1 MKILDQGIVYDAT
14 SAQSHRRFCAF
25 TNTTILS
32 DGRILVAFHAGSAKE
47 APDENVLMRLSADG
61 GRTWEVVCDGLEPL
75 TIDGKLGSW
84 HHGRVTELASG
95 HLLGAF
101 WWLDR
106 SDPSRTM
113 INPETTGTLPN
124 RIFLMD
130 SFDDGRTWA
139 NRREADTRPFPSV
152 ALMGAPLVLK
162 DGSIAVVSEAWKT
175 YYDKGYGEHAAILS
189 ISHDGGYTFEPAVVV
204 AQDPANRL
212 LFWDERLAV
221 DPESGRLVGM
231 FWTHDRAAQQDAN
244 AHIAWSKT
252 SDGRS
257 WTYPVDTGFAGQIP
271 RPLPLSPSTPGLLG
285 GRPLCVCVYVHRHW
299 PPSLRAV
306 LSADGG
312 KTWDVTNEL
321 IFYEHAAGAQAGMD
335 GKRDFADYYADQG
348 VWSFGHVEPGLLP
361 DGTVFVAFYAGESQ
375 SLSVRWARIQLPA
388 SGFQLPVS
396 SFQGEGGHT

>member
-1 MKILDQGIVYDAT
+1 MRILDQGIVYDAA
-14 SAQSHRRFCAF
+14 SAPPHRRFCAF
-25 TNTTILS
+25 TNTTVLA

-61 GRTWEVVCDGLEPL
+61 GRTWEAVCDGLPPL
-75 TIDGKLGSW
+75 TVDGKLGSW
-84 HHGRVTELASG
+84 HHGRVTELAPG

-106 SDPSRTM
+106 SDPSRPM

-139 NRREADTRPFPSV
+139 NRREVDTRPFPSV
-152 ALMGAPLVLK
+152 ALMGAPLVLA

-175 YYDKGYGEHAAILS
+175 YDDTGIGEHSAILS
-189 ISHDGGYTFEPAVVV
+189 ISHDGGYTFEPSVVV
-204 AQDPANRL
+204 AHDPANRL

-231 FWTHDRAAQQDAN
+231 FWTHDRVAQQDAN

-252 SDGRS
+252 PDGTIVDVSQRHRLRRSD
-257 WTYPVDTGFAGQIP
+257 PQAAGVP
-271 RPLPLSPSTPGLLG
+271 G
-285 GRPLCVCVYVHRHW
+285 GRLLCVYVHRHW

-306 LSADGG
+306 LSSDFGQ
-312 KTWDVTNEL
+312 TWDVADEL
-321 IFYEHAAGAQAGMD
+321 ILYEHAAGAQAGMD
-335 GKRDFADYYADQG
+335 GKRDFADYYADN
-348 VWSFGHVEPGLLP
+348 
-361 DGTVFVAFYAGESQ
+361 
-375 SLSVRWARIQLPA
+375 A
-388 SGFQLPVS
+388 SGASATS
-396 SFQGEGGHT
+396 SRACSRMAASLRRSMLATRSP